1 MHDNDEIIKKQNAK
15 KIIKEKFL
23 EVYKKESLNRIKV
36 SDLAAACEISRGTF
50 YFHFED
56 VYALY
61 RACEQDII
69 DFLEDGISEIHLV
82 SLLRDLEKHIE
93 VYSRFLK
100 KYIANNEML
109 KCFLKG
115 SEEASFRQ
123 VWFNSIYRNF
133 EKSMTFS
140 FDMPQ
145 AKRDNLVRFFAGGLL
160 ALQSNWILTDCKEPV
175 EDIAHIH
182 VQVLY
187 DGILFQN
194 SDKSSNSFLQR

>member
-1 MHDNDEIIKKQNAK
+1 MYDNDEIIKKQNAK
-15 KIIKEKFL
+15 KIIKKKFL
-23 EVYKKESLNRIKV
+23 EVYKKEPLNRIKV

-61 RACEQDII
+61 RACEQDMI

-82 SLLRDLEKHIE
+82 SLLRDHEKHIE

-100 KYIANNEML
+100 KYIANNEMI
-109 KCFLKG
+109 KCFLQG

-123 VWFNSIYRNF
+123 VWFNSIYQKF

-145 AKRDNLVRFFAGGLL
+145 AKRNNLVRFFAGGML
-160 ALQSNWILTDCKEPV
+160 ALQSNWVLTGCREPV
-175 EDIAHIH
+175 EDIARIH
-182 VQVLY
+182 EQVLY
-187 DGILFQN
+187 DGILFN
-194 SDKSSNSFLQR
+194 GSEKYFPKAKS